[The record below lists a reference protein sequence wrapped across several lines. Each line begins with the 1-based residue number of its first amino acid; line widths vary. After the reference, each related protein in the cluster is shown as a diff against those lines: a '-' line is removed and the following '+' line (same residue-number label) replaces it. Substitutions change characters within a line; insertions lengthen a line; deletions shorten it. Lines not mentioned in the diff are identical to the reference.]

1 MLPDVATPCLVV
13 DEAVLR
19 RNIQEMA
26 GLAAGLG
33 VSLRPH
39 AKTHK
44 SPAVASLQLEAGAVG
59 LTVATRSEALVFA
72 EAGVLDLFVAYP
84 LWVDATKGALLR
96 RLEELG
102 VDLTVG
108 CDSAESATQI
118 ARQSS
123 DPGRI
128 RVLVEVD
135 SGQHRSGVAAES
147 AGLVARAVQG
157 AGLDVRGVFTF
168 PGHSYR
174 PSNRETAAREEAVAL
189 VEAAASVRT
198 AGIDVSV
205 VSGGSTPTIEYADPG
220 TATELR
226 PGVYVFGDAQQWEL
240 GSCAP
245 DQIALTCLATV
256 VSRRPGHVVLD
267 AGSKAFGA
275 DRAPWASGYGRL
287 LDHPAAR
294 IVQLSE
300 HHAVVDWTDEPLP
313 DCGERLRVVP
323 NHVCNAVNL
332 ADELVVVND
341 GVWADSWPVSARG
354 TNT

>member
-1 MLPDVATPCLVV
+1 VLPDFATPCLVV
-13 DEAVLR
+13 DERVLR

-26 GLAAGLG
+26 DLATGLG
-33 VSLRPH
+33 VALRPH

-44 SPAVASLQLEAGAVG
+44 SPAIADLQLQAGAVG
-59 LTVATRSEALVFA
+59 LTVATLSEALVFA
-72 EAGVLDLFVAYP
+72 EAGVRDLFIAYP
-84 LWVDATKGALLR
+84 LWIDSTKGPLLR

-102 VDLTVG
+102 IDLTVG
-108 CDSAESATQI
+108 CDSAESAEQI
-118 ARQSS
+118 ARHSS
-123 DPGRI
+123 DPSRI

-135 SGQHRSGVAAES
+135 SGQHRSGVPAETVGS
-147 AGLVARAVQG
+147 LARAVLS

-205 VSGGSTPTIEYADPG
+205 VSGGSTPTIEYADAG
-220 TATELR
+220 TASELR

-240 GSCAP
+240 GSCTP
-245 DQIALTCLATV
+245 EQIALTCLATV
-256 VSRRPGHVVLD
+256 VSRRPGRVVLD
-267 AGSKAFGA
+267 AGSKALGA

-287 LDHPAAR
+287 LDHPDAR

-300 HHAVVDWTDEPLP
+300 HHAVVDWADERLP
-313 DCGERLRVVP
+313 ECGERMRVVP

-332 ADELVVVND
+332 TDELVVVND
-341 GVWADSWPVSARG
+341 GALTDTWPVAARG
-354 TNT
+354 ANT